1 MFGTYL
7 WGKGIKTNQAS
18 ALLRKHVQQA
28 RFKLEANGLTSLF
41 LTPQDQALIK
51 RILVI
56 VNRAEYHT
64 QVALFKYKKFERSLA
79 NFIGTFCFNILLY
92 AGRRQDNP

>member
-18 ALLRKHVQQA
+18 ALLRKHVQQT

-64 QVALFKYKKFERSLA
+64 QLALFKYKKFERSLA